1 MRPWTPPVARPKF
14 RKEYACYPLTEVPPL
29 APWILTS
36 YAKYSSRK
44 DALMEEISAQTD
56 KVKER
61 KAAIPNR
68 AGVYRVQAA
77 KDVLLDEKNSKLAKE
92 TAELMKLN
100 ARLDTLTKDNRLLED
115 IISLQTKMEESYE
128 STKVLQE
135 ESRRSW
141 AQLYS

>member
-1 MRPWTPPVARPKF
+1 
-14 RKEYACYPLTEVPPL
+14 
-29 APWILTS
+29 
-36 YAKYSSRK
+36 
-44 DALMEEISAQTD
+44 MEEISAQTD